1 MCVHRKFVQFYG
13 RSRRSGQGE
22 VSINQT
28 NHLAVFRSDG
38 GGGGEGRDA
47 EGRRLFTAVRPA
59 INARCQIEEP
69 NDGQS
74 AVRTLIN

>member
-38 GGGGEGRDA
+38 GGGGRGGGLKDGGCLLPCA
-47 EGRRLFTAVRPA
+47 RRLMPA
-59 INARCQIEEP
+59 AKSRSPTMGKVQF
-69 NDGQS
+69 
-74 AVRTLIN
+74 AL

>member
-38 GGGGEGRDA
+38 GGGAGG
-47 EGRRLFTAVRPA
+47 G
-59 INARCQIEEP
+59 
-69 NDGQS
+69 G
-74 AVRTLIN
+74 